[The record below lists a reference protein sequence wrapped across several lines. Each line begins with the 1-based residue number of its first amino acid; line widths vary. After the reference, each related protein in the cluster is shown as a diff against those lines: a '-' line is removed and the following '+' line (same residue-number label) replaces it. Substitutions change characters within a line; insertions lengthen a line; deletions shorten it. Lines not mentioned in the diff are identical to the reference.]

1 MKPLSF
7 LKISLLSNLLFAQVT
22 LTQEQVV
29 NISNKIDSL
38 QTLDSLNISIISD
51 YEGIIKDYDLKI
63 STDSLM
69 IVELESQIKTY
80 EETVGLF
87 EKKVKIVKLKW
98 YENKYLWM
106 IAGAVPSYYIGKL
119 VEKVDL
125 KDVVSA

>member
-1 MKPLSF
+1 MKLQSF

-51 YEGIIKDYDLKI
+51 YEGIIKDYDSKI
-63 STDSLM
+63 SADSLM
-69 IVELESQIKTY
+69 IVELESQIKTH

-87 EKKVKIVKLKW
+87 EKKVKIVKVRW

-106 IAGAVPSYYIGKL
+106 IAGAVPSYYIGKI
-119 VEKVDL
+119 VEKVD
-125 KDVVSA
+125 

>member
-1 MKPLSF
+1 MKLQSF

-51 YEGIIKDYDLKI
+51 YEGIIKDYDSKI

-69 IVELESQIKTY
+69 IVELESQIKTH
-80 EETVGLF
+80 EETVGLL
-87 EKKVKIVKLKW
+87 EKKVKLVKSRW

-106 IAGAVPSYYIGKL
+106 VAGAVPSYYIGKI
-119 VEKVDL
+119 VEKVD
-125 KDVVSA
+125 

>member
-7 LKISLLSNLLFAQVT
+7 LKILLLSNLIFAQVT

-38 QTLDSLNISIISD
+38 QILDSLNKSIILD
-51 YEGIIKDYDLKI
+51 YKDMVKDYDSKI

-69 IVELESQIKTY
+69 IVELEFQIKTY

-87 EKKVKIVKLKW
+87 EKKVKIVKLRW

-106 IAGAVPSYYIGKL
+106 IAGAVPSYYIGKI
-119 VEKVDL
+119 VEKVD
-125 KDVVSA
+125 

>member
-1 MKPLSF
+1 MKLLSF

-38 QTLDSLNISIISD
+38 QTLDSLNKSIILD
-51 YEGIIKDYDLKI
+51 YKDMVKDYDSKI
-63 STDSLM
+63 SADSLM
-69 IVELESQIKTY
+69 IVELESQIKTH

-87 EKKVKIVKLKW
+87 EKKVKIVKVRW

-106 IAGAVPSYYIGKL
+106 IAGAVPSYYIGKI
-119 VEKVDL
+119 VEKVD
-125 KDVVSA
+125 